1 MNIES
6 AIKKG
11 QLILRSK
18 KIKTAELDSHI
29 LMSKVINK
37 EKPFLIFNSE
47 EKISKKNLNNFN
59 SLINQRGNGKPVAY
73 LIEKKDFWKYEFVVN
88 QDVLIPRPDTEIL
101 IEKVLKLTKN
111 KNKLN
116 LLDIGIGSGC
126 ILLSILKEKK
136 NFYGTGID
144 ISKKSLDIC
153 KINGENLGVI
163 SRLKLFKSDIDNFH
177 FHKYDLIVSNPPYIE
192 KSKLKYLER
201 DVIGFEPKQAL
212 EGGIEG
218 LTEISKVINRSSEL
232 IKKNGF
238 LILEIGFNQKRK
250 VKKILENKGFYIK
263 KIIKDL
269 SNNDRCIISMKI
281 K

>member
-136 NFYGTGID
+136 NFYGTGVD
-144 ISKKSLDIC
+144 ISNKSLNIC
-153 KINGENLGVI
+153 KINSHKLGLN
-163 SRLKLFKSDIDNFH
+163 SRVKLFKSDIDNFNRG
-177 FHKYDLIVSNPPYIE
+177 KYDLIISNPPYI
-192 KSKLKYLER
+192 KKNTLKCLER
-201 DVIGFEPKQAL
+201 DIVDYEPKHAL
-212 EGGIEG
+212 DGGLNG
-218 LTEISKVINRSSEL
+218 LSEIRKVINKSSEL
-232 IKKNGF
+232 IKKKGF
-238 LILEIGFNQKRK
+238 LIIEIGFDQKNN
-250 VKKILENKGFYIK
+250 VKKILSEKGFYIK
-263 KIIKDL
+263 EMVKDL
-269 SNNDRCIISMKI
+269 ANNDRCIISIKI
-281 K
+281 